1 MVERLIYRMLFALM
15 LSLPL
20 TTAAAQATFS
30 DKQQLLTE
38 KHYRQAAW
46 AFYQQ
51 QPMPALEALQLAP
64 QQDQRTRLLE
74 AGLYLQ
80 LMMPQHAA
88 EVLSALLANPDAGE
102 NALPKALRN
111 IALLQFARYQ
121 LELGDKA
128 AARQYLALADIT
140 PDGAWLGQQQLL
152 SQLINWPDIEIPS
165 QPDFAGLAQQ
175 AEMPYVISNQALVL
189 AKQQPEKALQWLSRL
204 QQQVTVAAPQGFWQL
219 LFSGQWPLQSRPQGF
234 IYPQQEQRALDDYIQ
249 LTQAQ
254 LLIEQQDL
262 AAADRILANFAADSV
277 LSSSAL
283 QLYSHIL
290 TEQRHIPTLLAV
302 LQQQIKQQPFS
313 HTAWQAATRIGEQLE
328 RALQPRDALAAYHWA
343 EQYYQQQT
351 QLINQQAT
359 PLQVDQLQHGM
370 SQWQRLQL
378 SNDNNLHRLQQDA
391 LALQQ
396 QLNAAPQRQQ
406 RLLQLQ
412 DVTAYKLTQQQQLLT
427 EQLPLLVERK
437 QQLNQRYTE
446 IQQQLKEAS
455 AAPMALALWQGEP
468 YQQLV
473 MLERA
478 EQRLQQ
484 LEQSDQA
491 AEPYRQRLQ
500 RLRGLLQW
508 QYTDTAAQRRW
519 QLQRLQQQ
527 VATALTALEQ
537 QLGALQQK
545 GGKAARLQQ
554 LQRRLTQLTQQQ
566 QQLNLALLSQQ
577 QQLLAQLNQQLQQ
590 IRRQQLA
597 ELTQLQRHNKESMA
611 RVMERVLLMAD
622 TGSDGARP

>member
-1 MVERLIYRMLFALM
+1 MVQRLICPLLYLLALHATPAFAQV
-15 LSLPL
+15 
-20 TTAAAQATFS
+20 AIN
-30 DKQQLLTE
+30 DKQLLTE

-51 QPMPALEALQLAP
+51 QPAQALEALQLAP
-64 QQDQRTRLLE
+64 QQDQRTQLLE

-80 LMMPQHAA
+80 LLMPQHAA
-88 EVLSALLANPDAGE
+88 EVLARLLAADSDGD
-102 NALPKALRN
+102 NALPAALRN

-121 LELGDKA
+121 LESGDKA
-128 AARQYLALADIT
+128 AARQYLAQVNIT
-140 PDGAWLGQQQLL
+140 ADGAWLGQQQLL
-152 SQLINWPDIEIPS
+152 SQLISWPDIEIPA
-165 QPDFAGLAQQ
+165 QPDFVSLAQQ
-175 AEMPYVISNQALVL
+175 AEMPYIISNQALVL

-204 QQQVTVAAPQGFWQL
+204 QQQLAVDAPQGFWQL
-219 LFSGQWPLQSRPQGF
+219 LFSGQWPLQSQPQGF
-234 IYPQQEQRALDDYIQ
+234 VYPQEEQQALDDYVQ

-254 LLIEQQDL
+254 LLIEQQDF
-262 AAADRILANFAADSV
+262 AGADRILANFGADSV

-290 TEQRHIPTLLAV
+290 TEQRHIPALLAV

-313 HTAWQAATRIGEQLE
+313 LTAWQAATRIGEQLE
-328 RALQPRDALAAYHWA
+328 RSLQPRDALAAYHWA
-343 EQYYQQQT
+343 QQYYQQQV
-351 QLINQQAT
+351 QLINRQAT
-359 PLQVDQLQHGM
+359 PLQVSQLQQGL
-370 SQWQRLQL
+370 SQWQTLQL

-412 DVTAYKLTQQQQLLT
+412 EVTAYKLMQQQQLLT
-427 EQLPLLVERK
+427 EQLPLLVARK
-437 QQLNQRYTE
+437 QQLSQRYTQL
-446 IQQQLKEAS
+446 QQQINDA
-455 AAPMALALWQGEP
+455 ATAPMALVLWQGEP
-468 YQQLV
+468 YQQLSR
-473 MLERA
+473 LERS

-484 LEQSDQA
+484 LEQNGQPA
-491 AEPYRQRLQ
+491 AAYRQRLQ

-508 QYTDTAAQRRW
+508 QYSDTAAQRRW
-519 QLQRLQQQ
+519 QLQRAQQQ
-527 VATALTALEQ
+527 LATQLSALEQ
-537 QLGALQQK
+537 QLAALQQR

-554 LQRRLTQLTQQQ
+554 LQQRLAQLSQQQ

-590 IRRQQLA
+590 IRQQQLA
-597 ELTQLQRHNKESMA
+597 QLTQLQRHNKESMA

-622 TGSDGARP
+622 TNAGGDQP